1 MINASEVVGAG
12 IDAIDSIKLAIEE
25 LEVSSKYNEI
35 VKGLEDSINEIE
47 QVIEEHAEEAKREYE
62 EEINY
67 MNSEYMGSV
76 S

>member
-1 MINASEVVGAG
+1 MINASEIVEAG
-12 IDAIDSIKLAIEE
+12 IDAIDSIQLAIEE

-47 QVIEEHAEEAKREYE
+47 QIIEERAEEAKREYE